1 MGDWSIFGKQD
12 ERLTAVL
19 DLEVV
24 EKGLEVVLG
33 GKAGIEQEALDA
45 GPLPEALIVEHLQV
59 ILKTLSFYR
68 QEKSM
73 IPPQI
78 YPFLPTSAR
87 KQSK

>member
-73 IPPQI
+73 IPP
-78 YPFLPTSAR
+78 
-87 KQSK
+87 